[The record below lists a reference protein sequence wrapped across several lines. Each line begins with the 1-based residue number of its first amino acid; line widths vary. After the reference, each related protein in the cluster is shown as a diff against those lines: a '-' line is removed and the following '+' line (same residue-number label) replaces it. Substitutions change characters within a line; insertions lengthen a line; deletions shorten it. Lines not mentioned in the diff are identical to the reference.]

1 MYYIY
6 TVQTLIGSKV
16 KVRKKVTVCLDIT
29 TAVFRDF
36 QPSES
41 FNIIV
46 DERQV
51 ILMFCLAHNAVIVGL

>member
-1 MYYIY
+1 MYEIY
-6 TVQTLIGSKV
+6 TVQTLRGSKV
-16 KVRKKVTVCLDIT
+16 KVRKKVIVCLDIT

-36 QPSES
+36 QPLES

-51 ILMFCLAHNAVIVGL
+51 ILMFCLVHDVVIVGL